1 MKTAVITGGASGIGR
16 ATALAYLKEGT
27 NVLAIDLDERGLL
40 SLLKEAKRLDYE
52 HELEQNLETGAGKQE
67 EKILYADDLSYLSDS
82 AQSFDNLKTR
92 TRDGAPKNARGLL
105 EILTADIKDPV
116 TAQRAVALAK
126 RNFGSLDILFNNAGH
141 EFVAPLME
149 TTEEQWDELM
159 DTNLKGTYLM
169 TRACLAVML
178 EQGAGVI
185 TNNASDAG
193 LRGIRLNAA
202 YSTSKAGL
210 IHLTRSLSLD
220 YTAKGIR
227 TNCICPGCIDTPLC
241 RRFNAEVAAR
251 ENNGKSGE
259 EKNISGE
266 DVLAEFVQANIPMQ
280 RVGTPEEVASVVL
293 FLSSQAAS
301 YISGAII
308 PVDGGLTAGM

>member
-16 ATALAYLKEGT
+16 ATALAYLKAGT
-27 NVLAIDLDERGLL
+27 NVLAIDIDEKGLL
-40 SLLKEAKRLDYE
+40 SLLKEAKRLEFEAEFGERDS
-52 HELEQNLETGAGKQE
+52 KQE
-67 EKILYADDLSYLSDS
+67 EKILYADDLSYMVESSDS
-82 AQSFDNLKTR
+82 TKTYSPS
-92 TRDGAPKNARGLL
+92 DAADKIQLGQL
-105 EILTADIKDPV
+105 EILAADIKDPV

-126 RNFGSLDILFNNAGH
+126 RNLGSLDILFNNAGH

-149 TTEEQWDELM
+149 TTEAQWDELM
-159 DTNLKGTYLM
+159 DTNLKGTYLL
-169 TRACLAVML
+169 TKACLAVML
-178 EQGAGVI
+178 EQGSGVI

-202 YSTSKAGL
+202 YSTSKAGI
-210 IHLTRSLSLD
+210 IHLTRSLALD
-220 YTAKGIR
+220 YTGQGIR

-251 ENNGKSGE
+251 QNKAGPE
-259 EKNISGE
+259 
-266 DVLAEFVQANIPMQ
+266 VLQEFVQANIPMQ
-280 RVGTPEEVASVVL
+280 RVGTAEEVANVVL
-293 FLSSQAAS
+293 FLSSPQAS

>member
-16 ATALAYLKEGT
+16 ATALAYLKAGT
-27 NVLAIDLDERGLL
+27 NVLAIDIDEKGLL
-40 SLLKEAKRLDYE
+40 SLLKEAKRLEFEAEFGERDS
-52 HELEQNLETGAGKQE
+52 KQE
-67 EKILYADDLSYLSDS
+67 EKILYADDLSYMVESSDS
-82 AQSFDNLKTR
+82 IKTYSPSD
-92 TRDGAPKNARGLL
+92 TADKIQLGQL
-105 EILTADIKDPV
+105 EILAADIKDPV

-126 RNFGSLDILFNNAGH
+126 RNLGSLDILFNNAGH

-149 TTEEQWDELM
+149 TTEAQWDELM
-159 DTNLKGTYLM
+159 DTNLKGTYLL
-169 TRACLAVML
+169 TKACLAVML
-178 EQGAGVI
+178 EQGSGVI

-202 YSTSKAGL
+202 YSTSKAGI
-210 IHLTRSLSLD
+210 IHLTRSLALD
-220 YTAKGIR
+220 YTGQGIR

-251 ENNGKSGE
+251 QNKAGPE
-259 EKNISGE
+259 
-266 DVLAEFVQANIPMQ
+266 VLQEFVQANIPMQ
-280 RVGTPEEVASVVL
+280 RVGTAEEVANVVL
-293 FLSSQAAS
+293 FLSSPQAS

>member
-16 ATALAYLKEGT
+16 ATALAYLKAGT
-27 NVLAIDLDERGLL
+27 NVLAIDIDEKGLL
-40 SLLKEAKRLDYE
+40 SLLKEAKRLEFEAEFGERDS
-52 HELEQNLETGAGKQE
+52 KQE
-67 EKILYADDLSYLSDS
+67 EKILYADDLSYMVESSDS
-82 AQSFDNLKTR
+82 TKTYSPSD
-92 TRDGAPKNARGLL
+92 TADKIQLGQL
-105 EILTADIKDPV
+105 EILAADIKDPV

-126 RNFGSLDILFNNAGH
+126 RNLGSLDILFNNAGH

-149 TTEEQWDELM
+149 TTEAQWDELM
-159 DTNLKGTYLM
+159 DTNLKGTYLL
-169 TRACLAVML
+169 TKACLAVML
-178 EQGAGVI
+178 EQGSGVI

-202 YSTSKAGL
+202 YSTSKAGI
-210 IHLTRSLSLD
+210 IHLTRSLALD
-220 YTAKGIR
+220 YTGQGIR

-251 ENNGKSGE
+251 QNKAGPE
-259 EKNISGE
+259 
-266 DVLAEFVQANIPMQ
+266 VLQEFVQANIPMQ
-280 RVGTPEEVASVVL
+280 RVGTAEEVANVVL
-293 FLSSQAAS
+293 FLSSPQAS